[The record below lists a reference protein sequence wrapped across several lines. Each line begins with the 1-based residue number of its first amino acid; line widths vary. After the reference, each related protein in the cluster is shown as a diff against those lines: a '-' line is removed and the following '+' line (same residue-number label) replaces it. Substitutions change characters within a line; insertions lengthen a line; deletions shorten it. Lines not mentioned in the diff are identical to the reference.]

1 MEQSIKDDV
10 EVWGSKDEINGTK
23 KIARRNERIK
33 NVDILLEEKEKEK
46 EEMSR
51 DIERMVK
58 KSIRE

>member
-10 EVWGSKDEINGTK
+10 EVLGSKDEINGTK